1 MTFCDTLAGIEV
13 SFGQVEPRTEPRT
26 ESRTEPRTEPQ
37 MEPRT
42 NCWTD
47 RGGSRNSYLDV
58 LIYYSQCVLEHSVK
72 EER

>member
-1 MTFCDTLAGIEV
+1 MLAGIEV
-13 SFGQVEPRTEPRT
+13 GFGKVEPRTEPRV
-26 ESRTEPRTEPQ
+26 EPQ

-42 NCWTD
+42 NGWTD
-47 RGGSRNSYLDV
+47 RGGSQNSYLDA